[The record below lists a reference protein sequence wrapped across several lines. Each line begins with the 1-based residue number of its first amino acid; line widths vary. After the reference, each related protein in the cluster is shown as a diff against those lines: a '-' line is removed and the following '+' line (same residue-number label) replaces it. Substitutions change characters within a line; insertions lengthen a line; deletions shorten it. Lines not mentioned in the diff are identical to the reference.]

1 MSSVIQRVEAYDH
14 LKLTTPLS
22 LPKCST
28 IGKSVAKWTYQRFT
42 EKDWLG
48 WVPKTHSS
56 ETQAVRARQSKR
68 KAVSDS
74 ERTLRP
80 WEALG
85 ISRRS
90 YF

>member
-1 MSSVIQRVEAYDH
+1 MSSVIQRVEAYHH

-48 WVPKTHSS
+48 WVPNRNTGS
-56 ETQAVRARQSKR
+56 
-68 KAVSDS
+68 
-74 ERTLRP
+74 
-80 WEALG
+80 
-85 ISRRS
+85 
-90 YF
+90 